1 MTSAKPKPPLIPG
14 ETRAYPVLPLRDIV
28 VFPHMIVPL
37 FVGREKSIKALE
49 EVMRS
54 DTFILLATQKN
65 ASDDDP
71 ATGAIFEIGTLASVL
86 QLLKLPDGTVKVLV
100 EGAARAKVE
109 RYTDRAEYYE
119 ADAVVLANSS
129 GEQVEAEALARSVI
143 NEFENYVK
151 LNKKVSPE
159 VVGVVQQ
166 IEDYAKL
173 ADTVASHL
181 AVKIPDKQVI
191 LETPSVTERLEKV
204 LGLMESEI
212 SVLQVEKRIRTR
224 VKRQMEKTQREYYLN
239 EQMKAIQKELGDE
252 EGKDE
257 LAEIEDKIKK
267 TKLSKEA
274 REKATHELKKLR
286 QMSPMSAEATVVR
299 NYLDWLLSIPWNK
312 KSKVKK
318 DLVLAQE
325 ILDADHFGLE
335 KVKERIV
342 EYLAVQQRANKLS
355 GPILCLVGPPGVG
368 KTSLG
373 KSIARATGRDFVRVS
388 LGGVRDEAEIRGHR
402 RTYIGSMP
410 GKVIQSMRKAKSS
423 NPLFLLD
430 EVDKMGADFRGDPS
444 SALLEVLDPEQNHTF
459 NDHYLEVDYDLS
471 NVMFITTANTLNIPP
486 PLMDRMEIIRIA
498 GYTED
503 EKVEIARKHLIPHAV
518 AKHGLDLKEWSI
530 DDEALL
536 LLIRRYTREA
546 GVRNLER
553 ELSTLIRK
561 AVKELTLTKKKSI
574 TVEAKTVSDYLGV
587 PKYRY
592 GEVEDEDQVGVVT
605 GLAWTDVGGELL
617 TIEAAMMPGKG
628 KMTVTGNLRDVMKES
643 ISAAASYVRMRA
655 VAFGIEPPRF
665 DKKDIHVHVPEG
677 ATPKDGPSAGVAM
690 VTAIV
695 SVMTGIP
702 VRRDVAMTGEITLR
716 GRVLPIGGLKEK
728 LLAASRG
735 GMKTVLIP
743 EENAKDL
750 VEISESIK
758 KGLEIIPVS
767 RMDEVLARALTR
779 KPEPIEWDEEKAKP
793 TETSVTT
800 EPAVETELFGAHGAL
815 IGFPLRDQPN
825 WTAAPRGAAVFVW
838 PPCSCF
844 VLDIVQ
850 NKERTWF
857 CCRSELRVICS
868 FQTRQFVLADTP
880 THEVRRPA
888 KLSRR
893 DV

>member
-1 MTSAKPKPPLIPG
+1 MTSATSAKSRPPLIPG
-14 ETRAYPVLPLRDIV
+14 ETRSYPVLPLRDIV

-37 FVGREKSIKALE
+37 FVGREKSTKALE
-49 EVMRS
+49 EVMPA

-65 ASDDDP
+65 AADDDP
-71 ATGAIFEIGTLASVL
+71 ATSAIYEMGTLASVL

-100 EGAARAKVE
+100 EGAARARAKQ
-109 RYTDRAEYYE
+109 YTGREEYYE
-119 ADAVVLANSS
+119 AEAVVIADAS
-129 GEQVEAEALARSVI
+129 GDQVEAEALWRSVV
-143 NEFENYVK
+143 NEFEGYVK

-166 IEDYAKL
+166 IDDYAKL

-181 AVKIPDKQVI
+181 AVKIPDKQLI

-204 LGLMESEI
+204 LGMMESEI

-257 LAEIEDKIKK
+257 LAEIKEKNKR

-274 REKATHELKKLR
+274 RDKATHELKKLR

-318 DLVLAQE
+318 DLVHAQQ
-325 ILDADHFGLE
+325 ILDHDHYGLE

-342 EYLAVQQRANKLS
+342 EYLAVQQRVNKLT

-373 KSIARATGRDFVRVS
+373 KSIAHASGRDFVRVS
-388 LGGVRDEAEIRGHR
+388 LGGVHDEAEIRGHR

-410 GKVIQSMRKAKSS
+410 GKIIQSMRKAKTS

-430 EVDKMGADFRGDPS
+430 EIDKMGADFRGDPS
-444 SALLEVLDPEQNHTF
+444 SALLEVLDPEQNGTF
-459 NDHYLEVDYDLS
+459 ADHYLEVDYDLS
-471 NVMFITTANTLNIPP
+471 NVMFITTANTLNIPG

-498 GYTED
+498 GYTEN
-503 EKVEIARKHLIPHAV
+503 EKVEIARKHLIPNAIS
-518 AKHGLDLKEWSI
+518 KHGLDSKEWSI

-536 LLIRRYTREA
+536 LMIRRYTREA

-553 ELSTLIRK
+553 ELSTLARK
-561 AVKELTLTKKKSI
+561 AVKELMISKKKSVKV
-574 TVEAKTVSDYLGV
+574 TEKSLEEFLGV

-592 GEVEDEDQVGVVT
+592 GEIESDDQVGIVT

-617 TIEAAMMPGKG
+617 TIEGVMMPGKG
-628 KMTVTGNLRDVMKES
+628 KITVTGNLRDVMKES
-643 ISAAASYVRMRA
+643 ISAAASYVRSRA
-655 VAFGIEPPRF
+655 ITYGIESPLF
-665 DKKDIHVHVPEG
+665 DKRDIHVHVPEG

-690 VTAIV
+690 ATAIV
-695 SVMTGIP
+695 SIMTGIA
-702 VRRDVAMTGEITLR
+702 VRHDVAMTGEITLR

-728 LLAASRG
+728 LLAAARG
-735 GMKTVLIP
+735 GIKTVLIP
-743 EENAKDL
+743 EDNAKDL
-750 VEISESIK
+750 TEISDAIK
-758 KGLEIIPVS
+758 GGMDIIPV
-767 RMDEVLARALTR
+767 ARLDDVVAKALVR
-779 KPEPIEWDEEKAKP
+779 KPVPIVWEEDTKVPVKPDSDEASGGL
-793 TETSVTT
+793 T
-800 EPAVETELFGAHGAL
+800 AH
-815 IGFPLRDQPN
+815 
-825 WTAAPRGAAVFVW
+825 
-838 PPCSCF
+838 
-844 VLDIVQ
+844 
-850 NKERTWF
+850 
-857 CCRSELRVICS
+857 
-868 FQTRQFVLADTP
+868 
-880 THEVRRPA
+880 
-888 KLSRR
+888 
-893 DV
+893 